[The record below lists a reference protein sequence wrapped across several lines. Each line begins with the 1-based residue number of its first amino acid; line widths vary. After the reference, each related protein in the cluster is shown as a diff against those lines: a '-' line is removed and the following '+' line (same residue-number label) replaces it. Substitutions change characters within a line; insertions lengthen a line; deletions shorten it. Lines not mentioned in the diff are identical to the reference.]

1 MYSTGGAVG
10 SGAAVL
16 SLTGGVVSDIE
27 SDLFQAKSK
36 SMFSALVNVTDAVLT
51 ELCVNDGTVR
61 FEIEFLQRLIDHAN
75 RLRENIDDNALT
87 CVIKKQILKITALL
101 VRATDNKVNGAIDE
115 LYKRIAD
122 VSVNDL
128 EEMQIMNGSKLNEY
142 TMSVAQPCLPRVL
155 LSQIGGIPASCG
167 LHAVM
172 HMLLSIGLTSNFF
185 DFTEI
190 AYQRCFAHGF
200 NRLNNGEMCT
210 VMSEINDVLR
220 SFADTLA
227 AFIPPARLYAAVG
240 TKGVN
245 DYNFCDFL
253 KPSVKANFGIKKGIE
268 EYTTKLNRT
277 TEMSVK
283 DSIIYDIEQ
292 LHPEWLLFDIG
303 MWCAFADGI
312 NVEINVTGNRYRLHS
327 FIANT
332 GFHYICCVLDMIN
345 TERGPVNVV
354 RIYDDM
360 SINSVRMAP
369 LHIFQL
375 DSIGALIFHK
385 L

>member
-1 MYSTGGAVG
+1 
-10 SGAAVL
+10 
-16 SLTGGVVSDIE
+16 
-27 SDLFQAKSK
+27 
-36 SMFSALVNVTDAVLT
+36 MFAALVNMDDVILIETIN
-51 ELCVNDGTVR
+51 ELCDNVDVVN
-61 FEIEFLQRLIDHAN
+61 FEIAFLRRLISHAN
-75 RLRENIDDNALT
+75 RLLENIDDNALT
-87 CVIKKQILKITALL
+87 GVIKKQILKITALL
-101 VRATDNKVNGAIDE
+101 VRATDNKVNGAIDA

-122 VSVNDL
+122 ISINEL

-142 TMSVAQPCLPRVL
+142 TMNVAQPCLPMTL

-185 DFTEI
+185 DFTEVT
-190 AYQRCFAHGF
+190 YQKYFAQGF

-240 TKGVN
+240 TKGIN

-253 KPSVKANFGIKKGIE
+253 KPSVKANFGIKKGVN

-283 DSIIYDIEQ
+283 ESIIFDINQ

-312 NVEINVTGNRYRLHS
+312 NIEINVTGNRYRLHA

-332 GFHYICCVLDMIN
+332 GLHYICCVLDMIN

-369 LHIFQL
+369 LHVFQL

-385 L
+385 I

>member
-1 MYSTGGAVG
+1 
-10 SGAAVL
+10 
-16 SLTGGVVSDIE
+16 
-27 SDLFQAKSK
+27 
-36 SMFSALVNVTDAVLT
+36 MFSALVSIHEDDLT
-51 ELCVNDGTVR
+51 TLGIDDKGVV
-61 FEIEFLQRLIDHAN
+61 FEISFLQQLIRHAN
-75 RLRENIDDNALT
+75 RLMENIDDNALT
-87 CVIKKQILKITALL
+87 CIIKKQILKITSLL
-101 VRATDNKVNGAIDE
+101 VRATDTKVDKTIDA
-115 LYKRIAD
+115 LYKRITNGI
-122 VSVNDL
+122 SIHDL
-128 EEMQIMNGSKLNEY
+128 EEMQITMGSQLNEY
-142 TMSVAQPCLPRVL
+142 TISISQPCLPRVL

-185 DFTEI
+185 DFSEI
-190 AYQRCFAHGF
+190 SYQKCFAHGF
-200 NRLNNGEMCT
+200 NRLNNGEICT

-227 AFIPPARLYAAVG
+227 AFIPPSRLYAAIG
-240 TKGVN
+240 TKGIN

-253 KPSVKANFGIKKGIE
+253 KLSVKINFAIKKGLND
-268 EYTTKLNRT
+268 YTTRLKRT
-277 TEMSVK
+277 TEMSIK
-283 DSIIYDIEQ
+283 ESIIYDVNQ

-312 NVEINVTGNRYRLHS
+312 NIEINITGNRYRLHS

-332 GFHYICCVLDMIN
+332 GMHYICCILDVIN
-345 TERGPVNVV
+345 TERGPVNIV

-360 SINSVRMAP
+360 NINSIRMAP
-369 LHIFQL
+369 LHAFPL